1 MMKKIIIRI
10 VIAVLIVGT
19 AAFFILFSKY
29 AEEDEQKYKN
39 SYMSKERLEE
49 DYAFVWD
56 FIENGY
62 PFKNVCIRAGA
73 DLEKIKKDYFQ
84 KLPGIKDELEYYLF
98 YMSLFSKVRNDKF
111 IGHLDVYNIEYLN
124 SKTDRVQGT
133 IVYDNDSKANGFYQL
148 LLRRVN
154 TALKQNN
161 LEEIFKKYDLKLKPP
176 LNLEF
181 EDILENYFE
190 TKIIEDKK
198 IAYLNIKSFYTYN
211 DEFQELY
218 IKKINSILH
227 SLGGYQNVIID
238 LRENRGG
245 FNTLWQEHI
254 VSHLIKYSLEYYS
267 HLVYNNQNNFFKI
280 LEDNFLL
287 VKPLEPNGNF
297 KTVFF
302 SKQNEDDK
310 ELFNSIRSY
319 FAEVLPSPPYIDF
332 KKIWVL
338 IGNDTISAAD
348 EFAAFAKQTKF
359 AKLIGEN
366 TGGGGLNWLPKL
378 YLQLPNC
385 GLLIQSDMLYALN
398 PDWTCNDEFGTAP
411 DIYNLPGKDALETC
425 LEEIRK
431 LGEKTN

>member
-1 MMKKIIIRI
+1 M
-10 VIAVLIVGT
+10 
-19 AAFFILFSKY
+19 
-29 AEEDEQKYKN
+29 
-39 SYMSKERLEE
+39 
-49 DYAFVWD
+49 
-56 FIENGY
+56 
-62 PFKNVCIRAGA
+62 
-73 DLEKIKKDYFQ
+73 
-84 KLPGIKDELEYYLF
+84 
-98 YMSLFSKVRNDKF
+98 
-111 IGHLDVYNIEYLN
+111 
-124 SKTDRVQGT
+124 
-133 IVYDNDSKANGFYQL
+133 
-148 LLRRVN
+148 
-154 TALKQNN
+154 
-161 LEEIFKKYDLKLKPP
+161 
-176 LNLEF
+176 
-181 EDILENYFE
+181 
-190 TKIIEDKK
+190 
-198 IAYLNIKSFYTYN
+198 
-211 DEFQELY
+211 
-218 IKKINSILH
+218 
-227 SLGGYQNVIID
+227 
-238 LRENRGG
+238 
-245 FNTLWQEHI
+245 
-254 VSHLIKYSLEYYS
+254 EYYS
-267 HLVYNNQNNFFKI
+267 HLVYNNQNKFFKI

-411 DIYNLPGKDALETC
+411 DIYNLPDKDALETC